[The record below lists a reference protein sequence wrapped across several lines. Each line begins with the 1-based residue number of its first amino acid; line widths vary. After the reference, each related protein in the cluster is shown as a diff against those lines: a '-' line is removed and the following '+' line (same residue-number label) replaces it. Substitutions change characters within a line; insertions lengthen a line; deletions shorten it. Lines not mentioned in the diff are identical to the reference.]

1 MSSLLVSRGALVTL
15 VTEERAIMNDVVPH
29 YLSNHITWIMRRM
42 GVEVGLFSTFVDLGK
57 YQLILVLLV
66 KYAYMLTRSYAF

>member
-1 MSSLLVSRGALVTL
+1 VTVVGSGAEACSLSSLLVTRGALVTL

-42 GVEVGLFSTFVDLGK
+42 GVEVCHFSTFVDPAMHK
-57 YQLILVLLV
+57 
-66 KYAYMLTRSYAF
+66 